1 MLSKGKVKYI
11 HSLEMKKYRNEL
23 NAFVAEGNKLVAD
36 MMFAFE
42 CELILAKPSWM
53 AMQGNIPAKEL
64 LEAEG
69 DDIRKASFL
78 KNPQDVLAVFKRP
91 DWSLDEADPSTS
103 LVLALDG
110 IQDPGNLGTIIR
122 LADWFGI
129 EHIVCSPDTADV
141 FSPKTVQATMGAL
154 AHVKVHYTE
163 LEDYL
168 KAQAA
173 RQIPLFGTFLDGE
186 NMYTKELSA
195 NGIIVM
201 GNEGN
206 GILVARR
213 SRSFYLARFSFRRH
227 TGPWKSRNHHTP
239 CRLVRHR
246 TYRLQPR
253 HRRCLQSE
261 DCAGHNGRTGTC
273 KSPLHGT
280 GRLPESPGGK
290 TNSVVRYIP
299 RRRKHV
305 HKGIVGKRNHRDG
318 ERRERNTSANRKVD

>member
-1 MLSKGKVKYI
+1 MLSKGKLKYI

-36 MMFAFE
+36 MLHAFE

-53 AMQGNIPAKEL
+53 ATQGDIPTKEL
-64 LEAEG
+64 LEADDE
-69 DDIRKASFL
+69 DIRKASFL
-78 KNPQDVLAVFKRP
+78 KTPQDVLAVFKRP
-91 DWSLDEADPSTS
+91 AWSLAEADPAAS

-154 AHVKVHYTE
+154 AHVKVHYAD
-163 LEDYL
+163 LAIYL
-168 KAQAA
+168 KAQAEKK
-173 RQIPLFGTFLDGE
+173 IPLFGTFLDGE

-206 GILVARR
+206 GIRPEIEELIDQKLYIPSFPPERETSESLNVAI
-213 SRSFYLARFSFRRH
+213 ATAVICAEFRRRQ
-227 TGPWKSRNHHTP
+227 GNAA
-239 CRLVRHR
+239 
-246 TYRLQPR
+246 Q
-253 HRRCLQSE
+253 
-261 DCAGHNGRTGTC
+261 
-273 KSPLHGT
+273 
-280 GRLPESPGGK
+280 
-290 TNSVVRYIP
+290 
-299 RRRKHV
+299 
-305 HKGIVGKRNHRDG
+305 
-318 ERRERNTSANRKVD
+318 

>member
-110 IQDPGNLGTIIR
+110 IQDP
-122 LADWFGI
+122 
-129 EHIVCSPDTADV
+129 
-141 FSPKTVQATMGAL
+141 
-154 AHVKVHYTE
+154 
-163 LEDYL
+163 
-168 KAQAA
+168 
-173 RQIPLFGTFLDGE
+173 
-186 NMYTKELSA
+186 
-195 NGIIVM
+195 
-201 GNEGN
+201 
-206 GILVARR
+206 
-213 SRSFYLARFSFRRH
+213 
-227 TGPWKSRNHHTP
+227 KSRNHHTP